1 MQNSAARVVTDTR
14 KREHVTPILKELHWL
29 PVRCRV
35 DFKIL
40 LLTHK
45 ALHGK
50 APTYLSDMLTFKEG
64 RQSRSTKLNLLA
76 VPITKCV
83 MFGDRAFSVYAP
95 TQWNKSRWI
104 FVVLTVLKHSS
115 QQSKHICLGNI
126 SASHLMYCFYTS
138 ILSLNML
145 SALEQ
150 FVLIIAL

>member
-76 VPITKCV
+76 VPRTKCV
-83 MFGDRAFSVYAP
+83 TFGDRAFSVYAP
-95 TQWNKSRWI
+95 TQWNKLPLDIWSI
-104 FVVLTVLKHSS
+104 DCVETFK
-115 QQSKHICLGNI
+115 
-126 SASHLMYCFYTS
+126 SAVKTYLFRKYFC
-138 ILSLNML
+138 
-145 SALEQ
+145 
-150 FVLIIAL
+150 